1 MKIIKLLLFVAVVGV
16 AYQYWTT
23 HQPTTGPEAVVSANG
38 FVALPSLAGADP
50 RQVVVFAPQNCPK
63 ESARRSD
70 ELAQSLVQRNI
81 PSVRSDNATFTFL
94 SDPDPGIKARLN
106 AVMNGELPIV
116 FVNGKGKANPTLDE
130 VIAEYGAAR

>member
-1 MKIIKLLLFVAVVGV
+1 MKIIKLVLFLAVVGAV
-16 AYQYWTT
+16 YQWYT
-23 HQPTTGPEAVVSANG
+23 HQPKMGPEAVVSANG
-38 FVALPSLAGADP
+38 FIALPSLAGSDP
-50 RQVVVFAPQNCPK
+50 KQVVVFAPENCPK